1 MKLHVLER
9 EQRVARPLAEV
20 FEFFARANNLERIT
34 PPWLSFALVGEE
46 PSELRRGTL
55 LQYRLRVH
63 RVPLRWVAEIE
74 LWEPGRAFVDR
85 QVHGPYRL
93 WRHQHD
99 FAPIGE
105 QTIVRDRVRYAL
117 PLGRVGDLAHQGF
130 VRRDPRADLR
140 VPPPSGLSTAP
151 MISLLWLRRDLR
163 VHDQQAGLLMRE
175 RSG

>member
-1 MKLHVLER
+1 MKVHVLER

-20 FEFFARANNLERIT
+20 FEFFARADNLERIT
-34 PPWLSFALVGEE
+34 PPWLSFGLVSQE

-63 RVPLRWVAEIE
+63 GVPLRWVSEIE

-85 QVHGPYRL
+85 QVRGPYRL

-99 FAPIGE
+99 FAPIGA

-117 PLGRVGDLAHQGF
+117 PLSRLGELAHAVF
-130 VRRDPRADLR
+130 VRRDLERIFEFRRQA
-140 VPPPSGLSTAP
+140 VSQ
-151 MISLLWLRRDLR
+151 LL
-163 VHDQQAGLLMRE
+163 G
-175 RSG
+175 

>member
-1 MKLHVLER
+1 MKVHVLER

-34 PPWLSFALVGEE
+34 PAWLSFGLVGQE
-46 PSELRRGTL
+46 PSELRLGTL

-63 RVPLRWVAEIE
+63 RVPLRWVSEIE
-74 LWEPGRAFVDR
+74 LWEPGRTFVDR
-85 QVHGPYRL
+85 QVRGPYRL

-117 PLGRVGDLAHQGF
+117 PLGRFGELAHAVF
-130 VRRDPRADLR
+130 VRRDLERIFEFRRQA
-140 VPPPSGLSTAP
+140 VSQ
-151 MISLLWLRRDLR
+151 LL
-163 VHDQQAGLLMRE
+163 G
-175 RSG
+175 